1 MVMETENKNTID
13 MINGLAEIADYMQ
26 DEELTQALV
35 FISKVI
41 IKPDIPLQVATLEV
55 VRLQA
60 IAAKMAFR
68 ATWLT
73 NVDKGDR
80 AKKNIYYTAAESI
93 NDLVAALKYII
104 R

>member
-1 MVMETENKNTID
+1 METENKNTID

-41 IKPDIPLQVATLEV
+41 LKPDIPLQVATLEV

-80 AKKNIYYTAAESI
+80 AKKNIYYTAAEAI
-93 NDLVAALKYII
+93 NGLVAVLKYII

>member
-41 IKPDIPLQVATLEV
+41 VKPDIPLQVATLEV

-80 AKKNIYYTAAESI
+80 AKKNIYYTAAEAI
-93 NDLVAALKYII
+93 NGLVAVLKYII

>member
-1 MVMETENKNTID
+1 
-13 MINGLAEIADYMQ
+13 MINGLAEIADFME
-26 DEELTQALV
+26 DEQLTQALV
-35 FISKVI
+35 TISKLI
-41 IKPDIPLQVATLEV
+41 LKPDIPLQVATIEV

-73 NVDKGDR
+73 NVDKSDR

-93 NDLVAALKYII
+93 NNLVSALKYIV

>member
-1 MVMETENKNTID
+1 

-41 IKPDIPLQVATLEV
+41 VKPDIPLQVATLEV

-80 AKKNIYYTAAESI
+80 AKKNIYYTAAEAI
-93 NDLVAALKYII
+93 NGLVAVLKYII

>member
-1 MVMETENKNTID
+1 MENNTSTID
-13 MINGLAEIADYMQ
+13 MINGLSEVADYMN
-26 DEELTQALV
+26 DEELTSALV

-41 IKPDIPLQVATLEV
+41 LKPDIPMSVVTLEI

-73 NVDKGDR
+73 NVEKGDR

-93 NDLVAALKYII
+93 NSLVAALKYII